1 VLAFFF
7 RCVMLSNRIT
17 FICHGEA
24 GGKSGTSGKNT
35 LVVRGAIGLFENNSS
50 FCVIC
55 FFLCCPNCEMAQA
68 EELVLLGLP

>member
-1 VLAFFF
+1 MLALFF

-24 GGKSGTSGKNT
+24 AGKSGTSGKNT
-35 LVVRGAIGLFENNSS
+35 LVVRGAIGLSEINSS

-55 FFLCCPNCEMAQA
+55 FFLCCPDCEMVQA
-68 EELVLLGLP
+68 EEVVLLGLP